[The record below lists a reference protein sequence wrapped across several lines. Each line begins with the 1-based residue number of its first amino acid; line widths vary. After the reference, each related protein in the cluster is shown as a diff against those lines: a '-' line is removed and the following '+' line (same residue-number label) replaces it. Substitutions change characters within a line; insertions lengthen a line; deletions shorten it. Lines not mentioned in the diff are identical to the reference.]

1 MKEVL
6 RVGQWD
12 SINWFLTDDDR
23 FLPKGLRALLLT
35 GGLRCVWAGWKRWLD
50 WAKLEGSVR
59 GNGPT
64 KASRRTLFLARTSVT
79 QFKAPPL
86 L

>member
-35 GGLRCVWAGWKRWLD
+35 GGLRCVGAGWK
-50 WAKLEGSVR
+50 A
-59 GNGPT
+59 
-64 KASRRTLFLARTSVT
+64 LAGLGEAGRER
-79 QFKAPPL
+79 PG
-86 L
+86 